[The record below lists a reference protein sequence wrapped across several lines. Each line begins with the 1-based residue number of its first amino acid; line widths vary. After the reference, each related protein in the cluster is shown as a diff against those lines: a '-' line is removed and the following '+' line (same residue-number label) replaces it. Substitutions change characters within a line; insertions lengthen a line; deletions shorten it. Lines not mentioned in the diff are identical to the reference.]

1 MRKLVKEMSV
11 LVGVEVAVIV
21 GVCVKRGVGV
31 FMEVNVTV
39 AVVVGMEGGVG
50 VCAGIPPR
58 SQADSSIAIRITH
71 APHKYRIRASFR

>member
-1 MRKLVKEMSV
+1 MSV
-11 LVGVEVAVIV
+11 LVGVEVAATV
-21 GVCVKRGVGV
+21 GVYLGRGVGV
-31 FMEVNVTV
+31 FMGVDVAV

-71 APHKYRIRASFR
+71 APIEYRTQASFR

>member
-1 MRKLVKEMSV
+1 MRKLLKGMSV
-11 LVGVEVAVIV
+11 LVGVVVAVTV
-21 GVCVKRGVGV
+21 DVCVKRGVGV
-31 FMEVNVTV
+31 FKEVSVAV

-71 APHKYRIRASFR
+71 APIEYRIKASFR